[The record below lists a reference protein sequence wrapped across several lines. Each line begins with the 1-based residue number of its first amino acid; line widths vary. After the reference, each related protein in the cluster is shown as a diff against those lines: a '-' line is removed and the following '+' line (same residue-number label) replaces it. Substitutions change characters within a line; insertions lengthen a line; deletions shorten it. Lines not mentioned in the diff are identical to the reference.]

1 MAFVDYMTRVV
12 IILGAMIYPGYQSYK
27 SVKLANVVMQQA
39 WLKYWLVL
47 SVVSG
52 LMLILEPFLYQR
64 LPVWPLWKIV
74 VIGFLVHPKTKGYEK
89 IYAMVLQPQL
99 DKHEATIDDA
109 FDKVYKAGQ
118 EHAAKV
124 RPQVERFVQ
133 KTRDSVKGT
142 LNKKTT

>member
-12 IILGAMIYPGYQSYK
+12 ITLGSLVYPGYQSYK
-27 SVKLANVVMQQA
+27 AVRSQNLVSQQA

-47 SVVSG
+47 SVVAG
-52 LMLILEPFLYQR
+52 LMLILEPFLVDR

-74 VIGFLVHPKTKGYEK
+74 VVIFLVHPKTRGYEK

-99 DKHEATIDDA
+99 EKHEATIDDA
-109 FDKVYKAGQ
+109 FDRVIKAGQ
-118 EHAAKV
+118 DHATKV
-124 RPQVERFVQ
+124 RPQVERMVQ
-133 KTRDSVKGT
+133 KTRDSIKTT